1 METAELKARVA
12 ERVEA
17 RAGAF
22 DDLALRI
29 HERPELAFEER
40 FASSVLADHLA
51 REGVSVTRGAGGLET
66 AFSAE
71 TGAGDAVVALLG
83 EYDALPGVGHACG
96 HNLMG
101 TAASLAFLA
110 LRDVAPELRGRVRVV
125 GCPAEE
131 RGNGKVKLI
140 RAGVFS
146 DIDAALMYH
155 PGDRDEIDP
164 LMLAMVT
171 LDIEFTGKA
180 AHAAAEPH
188 EGRNALD
195 AVMLGWTAVSALR
208 LTVRSDSRIH
218 GIITDGGKAAN
229 IIPNRAAATFM
240 VRSPDNAYLRELRR
254 RVLACFEGAAAATGC
269 ELHAT
274 WSDVC
279 ELVSTN
285 RPLADAFAANAR
297 TLGREMKPRRP
308 GDTHGSTDMGN
319 VTSIVP
325 GIHPFLSITDGPVPG
340 HSIEFA
346 AAARTAQAL
355 ETMHVAAKALAM
367 TAIDVLRD
375 EKLRVRAREAFDG
388 HQQRR

>member
-1 METAELKARVA
+1 METAQLKARVA
-12 ERVEA
+12 ERVDA
-17 RAGAF
+17 RAAAH
-22 DDLALRI
+22 DELAIRI

-40 FASSVLADHLA
+40 FAAAALADHLA
-51 REGVSVTRGAGGLET
+51 GEGATVARGAGGLDT
-66 AFSAE
+66 AFMAE
-71 TGAGDAVVALLG
+71 FGSGGPTVAILG

-101 TAASLAFLA
+101 TAANLAFLA
-110 LRDVAPELRGRVRVV
+110 LKDVAPELRGRVRVM

-140 RAGVFS
+140 RAGLFS
-146 DIDAALMYH
+146 GVDAALMYH

-171 LDIEFTGKA
+171 LDIEFIGKA

-195 AVMLGWTAVSALR
+195 AVLLGWTALSALR
-208 LTVRSDSRIH
+208 LTVRSDSRFH

-229 IIPNRAAATFM
+229 IIPDRAAARFM
-240 VRSPDNAYLRELRR
+240 VRSPDNGYLHDLRR

-269 ELHAT
+269 ELRAT

-285 RPLADAFAANAR
+285 RPLAEAFAANAR
-297 TLGREMKPRRP
+297 ALGREMKPRRP

-319 VTSIVP
+319 VTTVVP

-340 HSIEFA
+340 HSVEFA
-346 AAARTAQAL
+346 AAARTPRAL
-355 ETMHVAAKALAM
+355 ETMRVAAKALAM

-375 EKLRVRAREAFDG
+375 EKLRVRAKEAFNG
-388 HQQRR
+388 HQERR

>member
-1 METAELKARVA
+1 METAELKARVS
-12 ERVEA
+12 ERVDA
-17 RAGAF
+17 RRAAL
-22 DDLALRI
+22 DELAIRI

-40 FASSVLADHLA
+40 FASSALADHLT
-51 REGVSVTRGAGGLET
+51 REGATVTRGAGGLET
-66 AFSAE
+66 AFTAE
-71 TGAGDAVVALLG
+71 IGSGRPVVAILG

-101 TAASLAFLA
+101 TAANLAFLA
-110 LRDVAPELRGRVRVV
+110 LRDVASELRGRVRVV

-140 RAGVFS
+140 RAGLFS
-146 DIDAALMYH
+146 DVDAALMYH

-171 LDIEFTGKA
+171 LDIEFLGKA

-195 AVMLGWTAVSALR
+195 AVLLGWTAVSALR
-208 LTVRSDSRIH
+208 LTVRSDSRFH

-229 IIPNRAAATFM
+229 IIPDRAAATFM
-240 VRSPDNAYLRELRR
+240 VRSPDNAYLHDLRR

-269 ELHAT
+269 ELRAT

-285 RPLADAFAANAR
+285 RPLAEAFAANAR
-297 TLGREMKPRRP
+297 SLGRQMKPRRV

-340 HSIEFA
+340 HSTEFA
-346 AAARTAQAL
+346 AAARTPQAL

-375 EKLRVRAREAFDG
+375 EKLRTRAKEAFDG
-388 HQQRR
+388 QRH

>member
-1 METAELKARVA
+1 METADLKARVA
-12 ERVEA
+12 ERVDA
-17 RAGAF
+17 RAGAL
-22 DDLALRI
+22 DELALRI
-29 HERPELAFEER
+29 HDRPELAFEER
-40 FASSVLADHLA
+40 FASSALADHLA
-51 REGVSVTRGAGGLET
+51 GEGVAVTRGAGGLET
-66 AFSAE
+66 AFAAE
-71 TGAGDAVVALLG
+71 IGSGPPLVAILG
-83 EYDALPGVGHACG
+83 EYDALPGLGHACG

-110 LRDVAPELRGRVRVV
+110 LRDVAPELRGRVRIV

-146 DIDAALMYH
+146 DVNAALMFH
-155 PGDRDEIDP
+155 PGDRDELDP

-171 LDIEFTGKA
+171 LDIEFIGKA

-195 AVMLGWTAVSALR
+195 AVMLAWTALSALR
-208 LTVRSDSRIH
+208 LTVRSDSRFH

-229 IIPNRAAATFM
+229 IIPDRAAATFM
-240 VRSPDNAYLRELRR
+240 VRSPDNTYLHDLRR
-254 RVLACFEGAAAATGC
+254 RVLACFEGAATATGC

-279 ELVSTN
+279 EMVSTN
-285 RPLADAFAANAR
+285 RPLAEAFAANAK

-308 GDTHGSTDMGN
+308 RDTHGSTDMGN
-319 VTSIVP
+319 VTSILP

-340 HSIEFA
+340 HSTEFA
-346 AAARTAQAL
+346 AAARTPLAL
-355 ETMHVAAKALAM
+355 ETMHIAAKALAM
-367 TAIDVLRD
+367 TAIDVLRED
-375 EKLRVRAREAFDG
+375 KLSVRAKEAFDG
-388 HQQRR
+388 QRH

>member
-12 ERVEA
+12 DRVEA
-17 RAGAF
+17 RAGAL
-22 DDLALRI
+22 DDLAVRI

-40 FASSVLADHLA
+40 FASGALADQLA
-51 REGVSVTRGAGGLET
+51 REGADVRRGAGGLET

-71 TGAGDAVVALLG
+71 VGTGSPVVAILG

-110 LRDVAPELRGRVRVV
+110 LSDVAPELHGRVRVV

-146 DIDAALMYH
+146 DVDAALIYH

-171 LDIEFTGKA
+171 LEVELIGKA

-195 AVMLGWTAVSALR
+195 AVMLGWTALSALR
-208 LTVRSDSRIH
+208 LTVRSDSRFH

-229 IIPNRAAATFM
+229 IIPDRAAATFM
-240 VRSPDNAYLRELRR
+240 VRSPDNGYLNDLRR

-269 ELHAT
+269 ELRAT

-285 RPLADAFAANAR
+285 RPLAEAFAKNAGA
-297 TLGREMKPRRP
+297 LGREMKPRRP

-325 GIHPFLSITDGPVPG
+325 GIHPFLSITDGPVAG

-346 AAARTAQAL
+346 AAARTPKAL

-375 EKLRVRAREAFDG
+375 EKLRLRAKEAFNG
-388 HQQRR
+388 RRH

>member
-1 METAELKARVA
+1 METADLKARVA
-12 ERVEA
+12 ECVDA
-17 RAGAF
+17 RAGAV
-22 DDLALRI
+22 DELALRI

-40 FASSVLADHLA
+40 FASSALADHLA
-51 REGVSVTRGAGGLET
+51 REGATVTRGAGGLET
-66 AFSAE
+66 AFAAE
-71 TGAGDAVVALLG
+71 IGSGAPVVAILG
-83 EYDALPGVGHACG
+83 EYDALPGLGHACG
-96 HNLMG
+96 HNLIG

-110 LRDVAPELRGRVRVV
+110 LRDVAPELRGRLRIV

-146 DIDAALMYH
+146 DVNAALMFH
-155 PGDRDEIDP
+155 PGDRDELDP

-171 LDIEFTGKA
+171 LDIEFIGKA

-195 AVMLGWTAVSALR
+195 AVMLAWTALSALR
-208 LTVRSDSRIH
+208 LTVRSDSRFH

-229 IIPNRAAATFM
+229 IIPDRAAATFM
-240 VRSPDNAYLRELRR
+240 VRSPDNTYLHDLRR
-254 RVLACFEGAAAATGC
+254 RVLACFEGAATATGC

-279 ELVSTN
+279 EMVSTN
-285 RPLADAFAANAR
+285 RPLAETFAANAK
-297 TLGREMKPRRP
+297 TLGREMKPRRH

-319 VTSIVP
+319 VTSIMP

-340 HSIEFA
+340 HSTEFA
-346 AAARTAQAL
+346 AAARTPQAL

-375 EKLRVRAREAFDG
+375 DKLRVRAKEAFVG
-388 HQQRR
+388 QRH

>member
-1 METAELKARVA
+1 METADLKARVA
-12 ERVEA
+12 ECVDA
-17 RAGAF
+17 RAGAV
-22 DDLALRI
+22 DELALRI

-40 FASSVLADHLA
+40 FASSALADHLA
-51 REGVSVTRGAGGLET
+51 REGATVTRGAGGLET
-66 AFSAE
+66 AFAAE
-71 TGAGDAVVALLG
+71 IGSGAPVVAILG
-83 EYDALPGVGHACG
+83 EYDALPGLGHACG

-110 LRDVAPELRGRVRVV
+110 LRDVAPELRGRVRIV

-146 DIDAALMYH
+146 DVDAALMFH
-155 PGDRDEIDP
+155 PGDRDELDP

-171 LDIEFTGKA
+171 LEIEFIGKA

-195 AVMLGWTAVSALR
+195 AVMLAWTAISALR
-208 LTVRSDSRIH
+208 LTIRSDSRIH

-229 IIPNRAAATFM
+229 IIPDHAAATFM
-240 VRSPDNAYLRELRR
+240 VRSPDNTYLHDLRR
-254 RVLACFEGAAAATGC
+254 RVLACFEGAATATGC

-279 ELVSTN
+279 EMVSTN
-285 RPLADAFAANAR
+285 RPLAEAFAANAT
-297 TLGREMKPRRP
+297 TLGREMKPRRH

-319 VTSIVP
+319 VTSIMP
-325 GIHPFLSITDGPVPG
+325 GIHPFLSITNGPVAG
-340 HSIEFA
+340 HSTEFA
-346 AAARTAQAL
+346 AAARTPQAL

-375 EKLRVRAREAFDG
+375 DKLRVRAKEAFVG
-388 HQQRR
+388 QRH

>member
-1 METAELKARVA
+1 METAELKARVT
-12 ERVEA
+12 ERVDA
-17 RAGAF
+17 RGAAL
-22 DDLALRI
+22 DDLAIRI

-40 FASSVLADHLA
+40 FAANALADHLTG
-51 REGVSVTRGAGGLET
+51 EGAAVTRGAGGLET
-66 AFSAE
+66 AFTAE
-71 TGAGDAVVALLG
+71 IGSGAPVVAILG

-101 TAASLAFLA
+101 TAANLAFLA

-140 RAGVFS
+140 RAGLFS
-146 DIDAALMYH
+146 DVDAALMYH

-171 LDIEFTGKA
+171 LDIEFLGKA

-195 AVMLGWTAVSALR
+195 AVMLGWTALSALR
-208 LTVRSDSRIH
+208 LTVRSDSRFH

-229 IIPNRAAATFM
+229 IIPDRAAATFM
-240 VRSPDNAYLRELRR
+240 VRSPDNAYLHELRR

-269 ELHAT
+269 ELRAT

-285 RPLADAFAANAR
+285 RPLAEAFAANAR
-297 TLGREMKPRRP
+297 TLGRQMKTRRA

-325 GIHPFLSITDGPVPG
+325 GIHPFLSITDGPVAG
-340 HSIEFA
+340 HSTEFA
-346 AAARTAQAL
+346 AAARTPQAL

-375 EKLRVRAREAFDG
+375 EKLRVRAKEAFDG
-388 HQQRR
+388 QRH